1 MAKSKDWGIG
11 FSQGYACAL
20 ASLIRIKG
28 TDTNIDE
35 IIAAQ
40 FPTVKSLKDQ
50 QVDEYDL
57 EVLLPIVKE
66 HEAKKHVNMPAQN
79 VLPLFRTLITSI
91 SYESQSKIA

>member
-20 ASLIRIKG
+20 ASLIRITG

-66 HEAKKHVNMPAQN
+66 HEAKKARQYAGSGRTAA
-79 VLPLFRTLITSI
+79 VLHTDNLNKL
-91 SYESQSKIA
+91 